1 MKRRTRNFL
10 ATAGLV
16 AMSLAVA
23 FAPAPAT
30 AAGQGSETFNG
41 VLLASGAT
49 GSRVVLTTAVVMRG
63 VFNGVGRIVEV
74 PNLPTDP
81 DNVNRDDLVFADGA
95 IHFVNTGLTFSFT
108 IDPRTC
114 IGEGKRNAVD
124 RRRGWHRPLRARHGQ
139 LRRRPRRFGDRAPER
154 RRHLRRA
161 EPAVVRGRPRLGD
174 GSPVVLRLE

>member
-1 MKRRTRNFL
+1 MKRQVRTFL
-10 ATAGLV
+10 MTSGLV
-16 AMSLAVA
+16 AVALAVA

-41 VLLASGAT
+41 VLFVSGAT

-81 DNVNRDDLVFADGA
+81 DNVNRDDLVFAGGT

-114 IGEGKRNAVD
+114 IGKVSGTQSIAVEGGTGRFAHATGSFAGVLAASVIARRNVD
-124 RRRGWHRPLRARHGQ
+124 GTCDLQSAPLFEVDHVSGT
-139 LRRRPRRFGDRAPER
+139 
-154 RRHLRRA
+154 
-161 EPAVVRGRPRLGD
+161 
-174 GSPVVLRLE
+174 GSLSF

>member
-1 MKRRTRNFL
+1 MKRQARNFL
-10 ATAGLV
+10 ATSGLI
-16 AMSLAVA
+16 AISLAVA

-49 GSRVVLTTAVVMRG
+49 GSRIVLTTAVVMRG

-114 IGEGKRNAVD
+114 IGKLSGT
-124 RRRGWHRPLRARHGQ
+124 Q
-139 LRRRPRRFGDRAPER
+139 SI
-154 RRHLRRA
+154 
-161 EPAVVRGRPRLGD
+161 AVVGGTGRFAHATGGFAGVLAASAIAPRNVD
-174 GSPVVLRLE
+174 GTCDVQSPPLLEVDHVSGTGSLSF

>member
-1 MKRRTRNFL
+1 MKRQARNFL
-10 ATAGLV
+10 TTSGLV

-41 VLLASGAT
+41 VLLVSGAT

-81 DNVNRDDLVFADGA
+81 DNVNRDDLVFAGGA
-95 IHFVNTGLTFSFT
+95 IHFLNTGLTFSFT

-114 IGEGKRNAVD
+114 IGKLSGT
-124 RRRGWHRPLRARHGQ
+124 Q
-139 LRRRPRRFGDRAPER
+139 SI
-154 RRHLRRA
+154 
-161 EPAVVRGRPRLGD
+161 AVVGGTGRFAHATGSFAGVLAASAIAPRNVD
-174 GSPVVLRLE
+174 GTCDVQSLPLFEVDHVSGTGSLSF

>member
-1 MKRRTRNFL
+1 MKRRTRNLL

-30 AAGQGSETFNG
+30 AATQGSETFNG

-49 GSRVVLTTAVVMRG
+49 GSRVVLTTAVVLRG
-63 VFNGVGRIVEV
+63 AFNGVGRIVEV

-81 DNVNRDDLVFADGA
+81 DNVNRDDLVFADGV
-95 IHFVNTGLTFSFT
+95 IHFVNTGLSFSFT

-114 IGEGKRNAVD
+114 IAKVNGTQSIAIVGGTGRFAHATGSFAGVLAASLIAPRNV
-124 RRRGWHRPLRARHGQ
+124 
-139 LRRRPRRFGDRAPER
+139 
-154 RRHLRRA
+154 
-161 EPAVVRGRPRLGD
+161 D
-174 GSPVVLRLE
+174 GSCDVQSLPLFEVDHVSGTGSLSF

>member
-1 MKRRTRNFL
+1 MKRRTRNL
-10 ATAGLV
+10 LTTAGIV

-23 FAPAPAT
+23 FAPAPASAT
-30 AAGQGSETFNG
+30 TQGSETFNG

-63 VFNGVGRIVEV
+63 AFNGVGRIVEV

-81 DNVNRDDLVFADGA
+81 DNVNRDDLVFAGGT

-114 IGEGKRNAVD
+114 IGKVSGTQSITVLGGTGRFAHATGSFAGVLAASVIAPRNVD
-124 RRRGWHRPLRARHGQ
+124 GTCDVQSLPLFEVDHVSGT
-139 LRRRPRRFGDRAPER
+139 
-154 RRHLRRA
+154 
-161 EPAVVRGRPRLGD
+161 
-174 GSPVVLRLE
+174 GSLSF

>member
-1 MKRRTRNFL
+1 MKRQARYFL
-10 ATAGLV
+10 ATVGLV
-16 AMSLAVA
+16 AMLLVIG
-23 FAPAPAT
+23 FASAPAT

-114 IGEGKRNAVD
+114 IGKVSGTQSIAVVGGTGRFAHATGGFAGVLAASVIAARNADGTCDVQNLPLFEVD
-124 RRRGWHRPLRARHGQ
+124 HVSGT
-139 LRRRPRRFGDRAPER
+139 
-154 RRHLRRA
+154 
-161 EPAVVRGRPRLGD
+161 
-174 GSPVVLRLE
+174 GSLAF